1 MNEVYIIEYFIPKK
15 SRYDQIADI
24 ITIEDYAFSTIE
36 KAREMLVSKGYKL
49 VDTIEFKSKSF
60 EEVWSYKLTFDGE
73 KDVVTYMRAY
83 IRKKKVI

>member
-1 MNEVYIIEYFIPKK
+1 MNEVYIIEYVIPKK

-36 KAREMLVSKGYKL
+36 KAREMLASKGYKL
-49 VDTIEFKSKSF
+49 VDTREFINKSF

-73 KDVVTYMRAY
+73 KDIVSYMRAY
-83 IRKKKVI
+83 IYKKIII